1 MPRNMLLAMD
11 PVFSGFANDSIVP
24 LIISQPVRGAKP

>member
-1 MPRNMLLAMD
+1 MLLAMD

-24 LIISQPVRGAKP
+24 LIIIHPALGAKP